1 MFGPFVF
8 DNIGCKQ
15 IHAEANT
22 APEDFNLH
30 LFAQHAV
37 RHTPHLQHTRQ
48 HSWHDDFSSARHAV
62 HMTACTSCLHNS
74 LQVQGDTAPLA
85 DDGQTAISRQ
95 MARQVQARPPLPGV
109 TAGQGSHLSLVC
121 EAQSS
126 LLFST
131 DIGTTAAQCLRSLS
145 RLGVNVTGAVDC
157 SGQGSFRVHRQG
169 ATALRTSCSCGTVTA
184 SRLHPRSCGFRGR
197 LRCLASPWGVA
208 DRCDA
213 AACPAEGMRPRA
225 QALLRACDCQ
235 RLELST

>member
-22 APEDFNLH
+22 APEDFSLH

-74 LQVQGDTAPLA
+74 LQVQGNTAPLA
-85 DDGQTAISRQ
+85 HDGQTAISRQ

-109 TAGQGSHLSLVC
+109 TAGQGAHLSCV
-121 EAQSS
+121 
-126 LLFST
+126 
-131 DIGTTAAQCLRSLS
+131 RH
-145 RLGVNVTGAVDC
+145 RAV
-157 SGQGSFRVHRQG
+157 GSFRQTSALQRPSACAACRASGSTSRVRSIIAG
-169 ATALRTSCSCGTVTA
+169 KVVSGSTARAPTTALRTSCSCGTVTA
-184 SRLHPRSCGFRGR
+184 SRLHPRPPVDSVDGF
-197 LRCLASPWGVA
+197 GVWRHPGA
-208 DRCDA
+208 WLTA
-213 AACPAEGMRPRA
+213 VTH
-225 QALLRACDCQ
+225 LRAPC
-235 RLELST
+235 